1 MGNSSSMAGSGAIGT
16 DDEVIPGTTRVK
28 VARALAWSA
37 ILLSFI
43 YSPSR
48 TATSIEAG
56 GLQIFDVVRGAGAIL
71 PLVVARLLVQP
82 QRHVVGA
89 VEFAG
94 SAFCLVA
101 LASSIWSIEPRATFL
116 KALVLCANFYAI
128 FLLARLYGSA
138 RATLDALACVVHALL
153 VLVAIQAALFWDVVV
168 YPEGDITRLGSA
180 VPQIHPN
187 PLGYL
192 SVAGLLALFFGV
204 GPSFITRFPVLRV
217 GLAGLYAAELLAS
230 RTRTALVLGGVVLLL
245 ALLLSLRKRIVLV
258 SVLLLGGLAVATVV
272 LGYFES
278 DLREF
283 LSRGQTSGEL
293 AGLTGRVDIWRA
305 ATDEI
310 SDNFLLGLGYYAGH
324 RLALTG
330 IWNYQ
335 VESDLDNTWLET
347 FLDVGVV
354 GTVPLA
360 IFVIAGTFRL
370 LRERVQAD
378 VKLWGVT
385 VVLYGVAF
393 SFVNPTLQ
401 ASGMNFLLLGVS
413 LVAVLPMAAT
423 RRRPPPQE

>member
-1 MGNSSSMAGSGAIGT
+1 MGNTSPMAGSGIIGT
-16 DDEVIPGTTRVK
+16 DDELTPGTTRVQI
-28 VARALAWSA
+28 ARALAWSA

-71 PLVVARLLVQP
+71 PLVVARLLVRP
-82 QRHVVGA
+82 QRYVVGV
-89 VEFAG
+89 VELAG

-101 LASSIWSIEPRATFL
+101 LASSIWSIEPRATLL
-116 KALVLCANFYAI
+116 KALILCANFYAI
-128 FLLARLYGSA
+128 FLLARLYGSV
-138 RATLDALACVVHALL
+138 RATLDALACIVHALL
-153 VLVAIQAALFWDVVV
+153 VWVAIQAALFWDAAV
-168 YPEGDITRLGSA
+168 YPEGEITRLGSA
-180 VPQIHPN
+180 IPQIHPN

-192 SVAGLLALFFGV
+192 AVAGLLAAFFGV
-204 GPSFITRFPVLRV
+204 GPAFITRSPLLRV
-217 GLAGLYAAELLAS
+217 GLAGLYAAELLAT
-230 RTRTALVLGGVVLLL
+230 RTRTALVLGAVVLLI
-245 ALLLSLRKRIVLV
+245 ALLLNLRKRFLLVTVLF
-258 SVLLLGGLAVATVV
+258 LGGLVVATVA
-272 LGYFES
+272 LGYFGS

-283 LSRGQTSGEL
+283 LSRGQTTGEL

-310 SDNFLLGLGYYAGH
+310 SDNLVLGLGYYAGH

-347 FLDVGVV
+347 FLDVGIV

-360 IFVIAGTFRL
+360 IFVIAGTLRL
-370 LRERVQAD
+370 VRDREQSD

-385 VVLYGVAF
+385 LALYGVAF

-401 ASGMNFLLLGVS
+401 ASGMNFVLLGVP
-413 LVAVLPMAAT
+413 LVAALPMAGA
-423 RRRPPPQE
+423 RRHPP